1 MMAKKWYNLFV
12 ILIRK
17 KNKLIMIY
25 RFISAPMIT
34 NEQKMYAVLYFSILC
49 MIVEVQE
56 VMSDII

>member
-1 MMAKKWYNLFV
+1 
-12 ILIRK
+12 
-17 KNKLIMIY
+17 MIY

-34 NEQKMYAVLYFSILC
+34 NEQKIYAVLYFSILC